1 MLHSPCMRVWE
12 HIKQEVQRRGHKK
25 AAAWLGEKCGY
36 SAQQMTNWAGKRDIP
51 PKEFGTIA
59 HALGVT
65 VDWVTSASGR
75 APKDEELAEV
85 PSPAPTS
92 PDEKRMLDALRML
105 RPETRE
111 AVLAFADLLPEDQDE
126 LGRPIIERAA
136 HMRKYLDAALAR
148 HGVTH
153 TRNNLPMAPPFAGV
167 ERRSTSSPH
176 EPERRNTL
184 LRHADIEKK
193 SGER

>member
-1 MLHSPCMRVWE
+1 MSSASFAAPPALVHASCNMPPRVHDTCRSSQRNVFVMLHSPCMRVWE

-126 LGRPIIERAA
+126 LGRPIIERPWPAT
-136 HMRKYLDAALAR
+136 
-148 HGVTH
+148 G
-153 TRNNLPMAPPFAGV
+153 
-167 ERRSTSSPH
+167 
-176 EPERRNTL
+176 
-184 LRHADIEKK
+184 
-193 SGER
+193 